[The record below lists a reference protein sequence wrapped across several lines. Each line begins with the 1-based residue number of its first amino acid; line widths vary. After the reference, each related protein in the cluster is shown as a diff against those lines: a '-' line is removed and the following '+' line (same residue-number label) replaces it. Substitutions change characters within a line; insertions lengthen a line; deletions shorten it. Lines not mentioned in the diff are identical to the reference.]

1 MSFLFKKR
9 MNNKMKKQLVD
20 MYWAMMDDRYATNQ
34 QLYYASRRGDRLS
47 VESGLSRLSCLHQY
61 AVMLYKIMNEKEIY
75 ITGERNDESGRMDQ
89 SGDQQRCSEHAG
101 DRGEDF

>member
-34 QLYYASRRGDRLS
+34 QLYYAFQRKDRLS
-47 VESGLSRLSCLHQY
+47 IESCLSRLSCLHQY

-75 ITGERNDESGRMDQ
+75 ITGERNDESG
-89 SGDQQRCSEHAG
+89 
-101 DRGEDF
+101 